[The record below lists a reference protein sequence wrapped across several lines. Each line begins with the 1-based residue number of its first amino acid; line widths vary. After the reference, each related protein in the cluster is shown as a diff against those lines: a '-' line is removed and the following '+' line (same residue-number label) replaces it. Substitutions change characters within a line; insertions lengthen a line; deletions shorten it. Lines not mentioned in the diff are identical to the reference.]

1 MLCGEN
7 SILNKNGIIVIRL
20 LVQKDREKI
29 LAMLENIQYFTAE
42 EIDVAMELV
51 DIVLRDEKQRDYTIQ
66 CLVDHEDQPLGYVCY
81 GPTPMTERTFDLYW
95 IVVDPQYQSQGV
107 GTKLLD
113 FFEDTVRGMNG
124 RMILIDTSSI
134 SPYEGVQRFYSEKGY
149 REVARVPD
157 YYWSGNDRITF
168 CKKLRDEAG

>member
-1 MLCGEN
+1 M
-7 SILNKNGIIVIRL
+7 VIRS
-20 LVQKDREKI
+20 LVQKDRDKI
-29 LAMLENIQYFTAE
+29 LAMVKNIQYFTAE

-66 CLVDHEDQPLGYVCY
+66 CLVNHEDQPLGYVCY
-81 GPTPMTERTFDLYW
+81 GPTPMTEGTFDLYW
-95 IVVDPQYQSQGV
+95 IVVNTQYQNQGV

-113 FFEDTVRGMNG
+113 FFEDTVKGMNG

-134 SPYEGVQRFYSEKGY
+134 SPYESVKRFYSEKGY

-157 YYWSGNDRITF
+157 YYWPGNDRITF
-168 CKKLRDEAG
+168 CKKLWDAAGL

>member
-1 MLCGEN
+1 LG
-7 SILNKNGIIVIRL
+7 KNELMGIRL

-29 LAMLENIQYFTAE
+29 LSIVKNIQYFTAE

-51 DIVLRDEKQRDYTIQ
+51 DIVLKDENQRDYTIQ
-66 CLVDHEDQPLGYVCY
+66 CLVDHEDQILGYVCY
-81 GPTPMTERTFDLYW
+81 GPTPMTEGAFDLYW

-113 FFEDTVRGMNG
+113 FFEDTVRAMNG

-134 SPYEGVQRFYSEKGY
+134 SPYEAVQRFYSEKGY

-157 YYWSGNDRITF
+157 YYWPGNDRITF
-168 CKKLRDEAG
+168 CKKLID

>member
-1 MLCGEN
+1 
-7 SILNKNGIIVIRL
+7 VIRPL
-20 LVQKDREKI
+20 IQKDRERI
-29 LAMLENIQYFTAE
+29 LAMVKSIQYFTAE

-51 DIVLRDEKQRDYTIQ
+51 DIVLRDETQKDYTIQ

-81 GPTPMTERTFDLYW
+81 GSTPMTEGTFDLYW
-95 IVVDPQYQSQGV
+95 IVVDPQYQSHGA

-113 FFEDTVRGMNG
+113 FFEDTVKRMGG
-124 RMILIDTSSI
+124 RMILVDTSSI
-134 SPYEGVQRFYSEKGY
+134 SPYESVHRFYSNKGY

-157 YYWSGNDRITF
+157 YYWPGNDRITF